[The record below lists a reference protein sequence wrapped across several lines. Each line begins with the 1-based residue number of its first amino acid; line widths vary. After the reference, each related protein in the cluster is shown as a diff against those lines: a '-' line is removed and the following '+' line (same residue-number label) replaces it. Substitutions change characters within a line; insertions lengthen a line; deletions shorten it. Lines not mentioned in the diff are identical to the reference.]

1 MIFIRKNMPMLDTIF
16 RCPNC
21 DSKCLEI
28 IYEVEQVPVH
38 SVNLVPDREQAL
50 AYPSGNLSLGY
61 CQHCTFITNMAFDP
75 EKMEYADDYE
85 ETQGYSLIFRE
96 FHKNL
101 AEDMISRLGLHGRT
115 VLEIG
120 CGKGEFLEL
129 LVQAGAGRGIGFDP
143 AWAPG
148 RTTSDTHDKIRVL
161 VEDYSSKHAGIEAD
175 LYCCK
180 MTLEH
185 IPRTR
190 EFVQMLRQSIGDR
203 ENVNV
208 FFQVPDTGRILGEQA
223 FQDIYYE
230 HCSYFTH
237 TSLKYLFES
246 NGFRVTRLDKVFDD
260 QYLILEAVPIPGKPD
275 ICISEQEKALLRGM
289 VNAFRKNIDE
299 MKAPWRDYLGKQFE
313 SGQRIVIW
321 GGGSK
326 AVAFLT
332 ALNISHE
339 VSYVVDINPH
349 KQGYFLPK
357 TGHGVFSPEMLLD
370 RPADIIIA
378 MNPTYKD
385 EIQNLLSEMSLDPLV
400 ISLDNLPWMI

>member
-1 MIFIRKNMPMLDTIF
+1 MLDTNF

-21 DSKCLEI
+21 DSKDLEI
-28 IYEVEQVPVH
+28 IYEVEQIPVH
-38 SVNLVPDREQAL
+38 SVNLVADHEQAL
-50 AYPSGNLSLGY
+50 AYPTGNMILGY
-61 CQHCTFITNMAFDP
+61 CYHCTFITNVTFDP
-75 EKMEYADDYE
+75 EKMQYADDYE
-85 ETQGYSLIFRE
+85 ETQGYSLTFRD
-96 FHKNL
+96 FHQNL
-101 AEDMISRLGLHGRT
+101 AEDLIDRLGLQEKT

-120 CGKGEFLEL
+120 CGKGDFLEL
-129 LVQAGAGRGIGFDP
+129 LVNAGAGRAIGFDP
-143 AWAPG
+143 AWVAG
-148 RTTSDTHDKIRVL
+148 RMKSGMQDQIRIFK
-161 VEDYSSKHAGIEAD
+161 ENYSSKHAGIEAD

-203 ENVNV
+203 KNVNI

-246 NGFRVTRLDKVFDD
+246 NGFRVSRLEKVFDD
-260 QYLILEAVPIPGKPD
+260 QYLILEAAPIPGKSDFCLPEEEAAS
-275 ICISEQEKALLRGM
+275 IRGM
-289 VNAFRKNIDE
+289 LNTFRKSVDG
-299 MKAPWRDYLGKQFE
+299 MKKTWCDYLCKQFE
-313 SGQRIVIW
+313 SGKRVAIW

-332 ALNISHE
+332 ALNISSE

-357 TGHGVFSPEMLLD
+357 TGHGVFGPERLLD
-370 RPADIIIA
+370 RPVDIIIV
-378 MNPTYKD
+378 MNPAYKD
-385 EIQNLLSEMSLDPLV
+385 EIQNLLSEMLLNPLV
-400 ISLDNLPWMI
+400 ITSDSQLES